1 MSTGRQY
8 NMPFSTA
15 FAPAVFV
22 RAVAL
27 FLLFVAA
34 ADAQS
39 DSVTPSLSASPSPWP
54 TLAQGVVPWIAAFLA
69 GGGGGSG
76 TNFPASGAAAGIGTN
91 ALFSKPSSGSYYTSL
106 GNNYFVIADTQN
118 NVVVQVTLPPS
129 GPATTF
135 VLAGS
140 VSACARNDDACFAR
154 FVFGRRSPASR

>member
-1 MSTGRQY
+1 
-8 NMPFSTA
+8 MPS
-15 FAPAVFV
+15 PLGV
-22 RAVAL
+22 RAAQL
-27 FLLFVAA
+27 APPLLLLLLLLPLAS
-34 ADAQS
+34 AQS
-39 DSVTPSLSASPSPWP
+39 
-54 TLAQGVVPWIAAFLA
+54 VVPWITTFLV

-140 VSACARNDDACFAR
+140 VSACARNDDVLCR
-154 FVFGRRSPASR
+154 LWTP